1 MLKLPELVS
10 SIWYLVTGKKTSNQI
25 GASLMELILVF
36 GAVGF
41 LILLLGNLPSSVGL
55 IGKSRQQSIAREVAA
70 KQIEDKRSVQFSNL
84 AEGTQNIVDARLN
97 ILPSGAGTIVIEPCD
112 ISVCSPSEID
122 SMKQVTVTVSW
133 IDGSDNRQIKLKTLI
148 GEGGLNQ

>member
-1 MLKLPELVS
+1 MLKLPKLAP
-10 SIWYLVTGKKTSNQI
+10 SNYYQS

-55 IGKSRQQSIAREVAA
+55 IGKSRQQSVAREIAV
-70 KQIEDKRSVQFSNL
+70 KQIEDKRAIQYANL
-84 AEGTQNIVDARLN
+84 AEGTENITDSRLST
-97 ILPSGAGTIVIEPCD
+97 LPSGNGTIVIEPCD
-112 ISVCSPSEID
+112 ISVCSPSEVE
-122 SMKQVTVTVSW
+122 SVKQVTVTVSW
-133 IDGSDNRQIKLKTLI
+133 SDGPDSRQIKLKTLI